1 MAQSIR
7 VMLADDH
14 TLVREG
20 IRERLDQLPD
30 IEVVGEAAD
39 GREALRL
46 AQHLT
51 PDVLLLDMQM
61 PGLTGPEIAQR
72 LRDAG
77 SDIRVLAL
85 SAYDDT
91 DYIAELLACGASGYL
106 TKEEALST
114 IVEAVRGVARGEEG
128 WLSRTVA
135 AKVMHLQRQSQHPE
149 DEDLGVHHLS
159 EREVEVLR
167 CVAQGHTNQAIAALL
182 FISENTVRNH
192 LANIYAKLGVHNR
205 AEAVTWAW
213 QQGLFRSEG

>member
-1 MAQSIR
+1 MLQPIR
-7 VMLADDH
+7 IVLADDH

-20 IRERLDQLPD
+20 IRERLEQLPD

-39 GREALRL
+39 GQEALRL
-46 AQHLT
+46 ARHLA
-51 PDVLLLDMQM
+51 PDVLLLDMEM

-72 LRDAG
+72 LHKAG
-77 SDIRVLAL
+77 APIRVLAL

-91 DYIAELLACGASGYL
+91 DYIAELLASGAAGYL

-128 WLSRTVA
+128 WLSRSVA
-135 AKVMHLQRQSQHPE
+135 AKVMHLQRRPRSDAE
-149 DEDLGVHHLS
+149 DIDVHRLS
-159 EREVEVLR
+159 RREVEVLR
-167 CVAQGHTNQAIAALL
+167 CVAQGRTNQDIAALL

-192 LANIYAKLGVHNR
+192 LANIYDKLAVHNR

-213 QQGLFRSEG
+213 QQGLLE